1 VALSNVERQ
10 RRWRV
15 GWRKRLLAVAD
26 HGRLGTFDRGERL
39 LHHDQTGASPF
50 CPRRHQQH
58 MSGVR
63 LLAEPEGRTD
73 ERGPAETSPVPE
85 GAAYEHRQ
93 TARSPAPGSSVQA
106 LRGKPHPASDLESL
120 DMHAGMD
127 EPWLLVRLL
136 ATIAEEHSRG
146 REEWAVVA
154 RHARACDEELEKLN
168 ELPRQSRR

>member
-1 VALSNVERQ
+1 
-10 RRWRV
+10 
-15 GWRKRLLAVAD
+15 
-26 HGRLGTFDRGERL
+26 
-39 LHHDQTGASPF
+39 
-50 CPRRHQQH
+50 
-58 MSGVR
+58 M
-63 LLAEPEGRTD
+63 AEPEGRAD
-73 ERGPAETSPVPE
+73 QPGPVAGRPLPE
-85 GAAYEHRQ
+85 GAELASRPAAGAVQRQ
-93 TARSPAPGSSVQA
+93 SLQA
-106 LRGKPHPASDLESL
+106 LRGQPHPASDLESL